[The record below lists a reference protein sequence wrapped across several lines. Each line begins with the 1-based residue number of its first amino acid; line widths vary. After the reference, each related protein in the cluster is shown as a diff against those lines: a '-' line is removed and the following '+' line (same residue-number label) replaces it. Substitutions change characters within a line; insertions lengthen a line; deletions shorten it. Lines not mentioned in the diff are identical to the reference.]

1 MVEYES
7 RSYRIFSYEDLW
19 PPSQILSDMQTFL

>member
-7 RSYRIFSYEDLW
+7 RSYSIFSYEDLW